1 VAAQPDLDASSP
13 RSPRTLTLHDFSARR
28 ISGET
33 QDLAD
38 YRGQLVLVVN
48 TASRCLFTRQLKELE
63 GLHRRFHDQGF
74 SVLGFPSDQFHQEL
88 EDDEAV
94 EEFCTDGFDVTFP
107 LFSKVMVNGP
117 EAHPLWSWLQT
128 QKGGLIGG
136 RISWNFT
143 KFLVSPEGRV
153 LRRYAPP
160 VPPSRI
166 ARRIAEEIGPTDSVT

>member
-1 VAAQPDLDASSP
+1 MAAQPDLHAS
-13 RSPRTLTLHDFSARR
+13 SPRTLTLHDFTATS
-28 ISGET
+28 ITGEEVP
-33 QDLAD
+33 LER

-48 TASRCLFTRQLKELE
+48 TASRCLFTPQLRDLE
-63 GLHRRFHDQGF
+63 DLHRRHHHQGF

-88 EDDEAV
+88 EGDEQIEV
-94 EEFCTDGFDVTFP
+94 FCSDNFDVTFP
-107 LFSKVMVNGP
+107 MFSTVKVNGP
-117 EAHPLWSWLQT
+117 EAHPVFSWLQT

-166 ARRIAEEIGPTDSVT
+166 ERRIREELGAGIDGT

>member
-1 VAAQPDLDASSP
+1 MATQPDLHAS
-13 RSPRTLTLHDFSARR
+13 SPRTLTLHDFTATS
-28 ISGET
+28 ITGDEVSLD
-33 QDLAD
+33 QF
-38 YRGQLVLVVN
+38 RGHLVLVVN
-48 TASRCLFTRQLKELE
+48 TASRCLFTRQLQDLE
-63 GLHRRFHDQGF
+63 DLHRRYHDQGF

-88 EDDEAV
+88 EEDEKI
-94 EEFCTDGFDVTFP
+94 EEFCTDNFDVTFP
-107 LFSKVMVNGP
+107 MFSTVKVNGP
-117 EAHPLWSWLQT
+117 GAHPVWSWLQT

-166 ARRIAEEIGPTDSVT
+166 ERRVREELRADGA

>member
-1 VAAQPDLDASSP
+1 MAAQPDLHASSP
-13 RSPRTLTLHDFSARR
+13 RTHTLHDFTATSITGVPIALD
-28 ISGET
+28 
-33 QDLAD
+33 Q
-38 YRGQLVLVVN
+38 YRGQLLLVVN
-48 TASRCLFTRQLKELE
+48 TASRCLFTRQLRDLE
-63 GLHRRFHDQGF
+63 DLHRRYHDQGF

-88 EDDEAV
+88 DEDEQVEA
-94 EEFCTDGFDVTFP
+94 FCSDNFDITFP
-107 LFSKVMVNGP
+107 MFSQVMVNGA

-143 KFLVSPEGRV
+143 KFLVSPQGQV

-166 ARRIAEEIGPTDSVT
+166 ERRVREELGADGRA